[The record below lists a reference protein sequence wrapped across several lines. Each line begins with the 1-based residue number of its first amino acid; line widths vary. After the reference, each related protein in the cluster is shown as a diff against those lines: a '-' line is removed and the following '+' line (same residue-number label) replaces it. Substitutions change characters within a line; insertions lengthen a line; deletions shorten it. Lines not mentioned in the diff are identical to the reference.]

1 MSLSPGN
8 LEKLLAVK
16 LITLYSISSF
26 FTVKE
31 PKLTRH
37 LATNI
42 RITRPYVQRKP
53 GRSPDE
59 HEGELPL
66 GILLTGGEKL
76 RAEGLTGNGIKVA
89 VIDSGVDDTH
99 PGFHGKVVQQQWF
112 RWGTPLS
119 V

>member
-1 MSLSPGN
+1 
-8 LEKLLAVK
+8 VQ
-16 LITLYSISSF
+16 
-26 FTVKE
+26 VKE
-31 PKLTRH
+31 PKPTRH
-37 LATNI
+37 LATNT

-76 RAEGLTGNGIKVA
+76 RAEGLTGKGIKVA

-99 PGFHGKVVQQQWF
+99 PGFNGKVVQQQWF

>member
-1 MSLSPGN
+1 MPSICCSGDSLEVVDDGRRR
-8 LEKLLAVK
+8 VQVQ
-16 LITLYSISSF
+16 
-26 FTVKE
+26 VKE